1 MTLIYQ
7 NIKYLREKQ
16 NMSQG
21 ELAGLCG
28 YTNRSS
34 ITRIEK
40 GQVDLQYSKIGIFAK
55 ALGTTPIELMYVDLS
70 AGEVSSN
77 ARISAYLD
85 LFKSFKS
92 KESFD
97 AMDKKAQKKYAD
109 LTSTYLELNEKGKNE
124 LVHHA
129 QLLDK
134 IPELHEALEA

>member
-21 ELAGLCG
+21 ELADLCG

-85 LFKSFKS
+85 PFKSFKS

-124 LVHHA
+124 LFHHA